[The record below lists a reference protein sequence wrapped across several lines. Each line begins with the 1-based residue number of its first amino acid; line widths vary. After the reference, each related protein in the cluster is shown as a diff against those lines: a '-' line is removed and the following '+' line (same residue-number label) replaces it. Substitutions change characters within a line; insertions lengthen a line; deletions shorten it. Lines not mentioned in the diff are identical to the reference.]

1 MPKVEMAQP
10 AHFSFLQTMASTDTS
25 GRRSGGGRGRGKGRG
40 GGRNGSRRPRHRSDN
55 QQQRKKEENKNEDG
69 AGASAAAAAASQ
81 PDARAT
87 RSRQRKK
94 KGKSNK
100 DTAVTATEQPD
111 APAAG
116 HQSQN
121 QNQSNNDKRKKKV
134 KEQFAP
140 HLPLDEALRLY
151 AEEPTKYIR
160 GKFRVSGSAG
170 QRIKAFVSC
179 DRGGFRRDVIISG
192 VADTNRALDGDTVFV
207 EILGPVEEASGE
219 DDKKDD
225 ADSVADQLAE
235 LAVDDNE
242 GEDNDDE
249 DMEFEDYDVK
259 EDDDDDDD
267 DEEEDIP
274 TWRQDTMQRSLW
286 NPAIDTRRFWI

>member
-1 MPKVEMAQP
+1 M
-10 AHFSFLQTMASTDTS
+10 
-25 GRRSGGGRGRGKGRG
+25 
-40 GGRNGSRRPRHRSDN
+40 
-55 QQQRKKEENKNEDG
+55 NEDG
-69 AGASAAAAAASQ
+69 AGAGAVAAAAASQ

-100 DTAVTATEQPD
+100 DEAGAATEQPD
-111 APAAG
+111 AQAAG
-116 HQSQN
+116 HQNQN
-121 QNQSNNDKRKKKV
+121 QNQSNNNKRKKKV
-134 KEQFAP
+134 KELFAP

-219 DDKKDD
+219 DDTCKKDD

-249 DMEFEDYDVK
+249 DMEFEDYDV
-259 EDDDDDDD
+259 EEDDDDDD
-267 DEEEDIP
+267 DEEDIP
-274 TWRQDTMQRSLW
+274 T
-286 NPAIDTRRFWI
+286 